1 VLSAM
6 NPNFTPMAKTRKGD
20 VPKPQ
25 TYSMEDWKSIN
36 EEMKNAVLS
45 IAGEITS
52 GHIVA
57 KTNVSDNSSFHPCE
71 NCQYKFICRNAV
83 K

>member
-1 VLSAM
+1 VLAAM
-6 NPNFTPMAKTRKGD
+6 NPDFTPMAKTRKGAD
-20 VPKPQ
+20 RIPN
-25 TYSMEDWKSIN
+25 TYSMEDWKRIN
-36 EEMKNAVLS
+36 DEMKSAVLS
-45 IAGEITS
+45 ITKEITS

-57 KTNVSDNSSFHPCE
+57 KTNVNDNSSFHPCE